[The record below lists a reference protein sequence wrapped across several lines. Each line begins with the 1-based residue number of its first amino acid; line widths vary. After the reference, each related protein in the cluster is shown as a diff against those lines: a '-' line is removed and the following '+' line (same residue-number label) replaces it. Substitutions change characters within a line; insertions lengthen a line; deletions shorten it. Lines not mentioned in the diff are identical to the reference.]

1 MTDKILPDTME
12 RFLERFLNLPAGYRS
27 VSVDGKRYGLSI
39 ESSSDGKRRK
49 LYAEEL
55 GGNDHVSFNL
65 YLLDGK
71 DPLLKPCEMP
81 AQKVIDFVLS
91 FQEIES
97 ADG

>member
-1 MTDKILPDTME
+1 MTHKNLPDFLD
-12 RFLERFLNLPAGYRS
+12 RFLALSSGYRS
-27 VSVDGKRYGLSI
+27 VIVDGKRYGLSI
-39 ESSSDGKRRK
+39 EISADGKRRK

-71 DPLLKPCEMP
+71 EPLLKPCEMP
-81 AQKVIDFVLS
+81 AAKVIDFVLS
-91 FQEIES
+91 FEEIEN